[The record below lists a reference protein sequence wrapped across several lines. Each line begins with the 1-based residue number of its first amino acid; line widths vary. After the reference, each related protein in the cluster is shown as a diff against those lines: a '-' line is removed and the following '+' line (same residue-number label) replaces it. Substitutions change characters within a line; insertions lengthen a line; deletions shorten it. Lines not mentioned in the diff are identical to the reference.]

1 MTLRKL
7 AVIAATGLSVTFAP
21 PILRHAT
28 AQNNP
33 TVTNVIPDGGHYS
46 VRGKLQ
52 VLDLAAGT
60 IAVETEKS
68 GTLPMVIGPAAEA
81 DINHVAVG
89 DAVDVTYTRA
99 VAFLL
104 ASPNVNVSGVD
115 ANKTVGQV
123 AQTGIGAEATTVVGR
138 ITKVDGNHSFDVV
151 NANGGGIYTV
161 LVSNPARQ
169 QVVSTLKAGDSITVS
184 VGPLIASSIA
194 KCGVFGLGI
203 LPC

>member
-1 MTLRKL
+1 
-7 AVIAATGLSVTFAP
+7 
-21 PILRHAT
+21 
-28 AQNNP
+28 
-33 TVTNVIPDGGHYS
+33 
-46 VRGKLQ
+46 
-52 VLDLAAGT
+52 
-60 IAVETEKS
+60 
-68 GTLPMVIGPAAEA
+68 MVIGPAAEA
-81 DINHVAVG
+81 DVNHVAVG

-104 ASPNVNVSGVD
+104 ASPNVNVSNID

-123 AQTGIGAEATTVVGR
+123 AQTGIGPEATTVVGR
-138 ITKVDGNHSFDVV
+138 ITKVDGTHSFDVV

-161 LVSNPARQ
+161 LVSNPSRQ
-169 QVVSTLKAGDSITVS
+169 HVVSTLKAGDSITVS